1 MGTRGNNGQRQ
12 FQLKMTGGRKQC
24 NPYKLALL
32 VCCLLFAGTL
42 PAQKLT
48 SYVNPFLGTAP
59 LLDSAYIGYK
69 PPQNWR
75 VWAGLTY
82 PGATLPNAMVQLSP
96 ITEFGSGAGYE
107 YEDTV
112 IYAFTHTNKGHWNLC
127 HIPVLPVTGDI
138 KADDFGSAFTH
149 QQEKASP
156 GYYQV
161 LLQRYG
167 INAELTTTLRCGYHR
182 YTYPSA
188 EDKKLVLNLAVSNER
203 VREWKVE
210 QVGPNAFQGYQQ
222 TGEKVFFYATAS
234 QPIKKIESRGEG
246 RKEIRLIHFG
256 GSGKILEL
264 KIALSF
270 VSYENAREN
279 LEKELKGKEFGQ
291 VRDEAAAVWENLLA
305 KIRVKGGTE
314 RQKEL
319 FYSSLYRAFQ
329 WPALR
334 SDCNGEFT
342 GADGKA
348 VKKGFRYYELPSLW
362 DTYRNKLV
370 LLAML
375 EPEVTADVISSMID
389 RGEKTGFMPTFF
401 HGDHAAAFITGSYLR
416 GIRNYDVK
424 SAYKLLLRNA
434 TIEGGTRPF
443 IKEYMEKGYI
453 SDPMVEH
460 PHVETKAKAGVTKTL
475 EYAYD
480 DYALAILAKELGDS
494 AGYRMLMKRTGNYKN
509 MFDPSAGLMRGRLE
523 NGEWVKNFNPQYPYY
538 EYMYREANAWQSSF
552 FAPHDTK
559 GLIGLYKNEKEFE
572 NKLDSL
578 FSIPWN
584 GNYIAR
590 NVSSFI
596 GQYCHGNQPDHS
608 FPYLYYFVGKQ
619 EKSQALLNRIM
630 ERFYGM
636 GEHGL
641 ALCGMDDAGEM
652 SSWYVCCAM
661 GLYPYS
667 PADDDYLVSVPLFD
681 RVDIQLDHGHSFS
694 VLKSGSGTKIRQ
706 IALDKR
712 KINGYFV
719 SHKELTEGKELIIS
733 VEKNG
738 DKVTR

>member
-1 MGTRGNNGQRQ
+1 LNLTGTVMKRMQKQ
-12 FQLKMTGGRKQC
+12 APFKTTGRRISNKAA
-24 NPYKLALL
+24 KTALL
-32 VCCLLFAGTL
+32 CCCLLFTGIL
-42 PAQKLT
+42 SAQKLT

-59 LLDSAYIGYK
+59 LLDSTYIGYK

-149 QQEKASP
+149 QHEMAGP

-188 EDKKLVLNLAVSNER
+188 QDKKLVLNLAVSNER
-203 VREWKVE
+203 VREWTLE
-210 QVGPNAFQGYQQ
+210 QVGPSAFQGYQQ
-222 TGEKVFFYATAS
+222 TGGKVFFYATAS
-234 QPIKKIESRGEG
+234 QPIEKIETKGEG
-246 RKEIRLIHFG
+246 KKEIRLIRFG
-256 GSGKILEL
+256 GQGKTLEL
-264 KIALSF
+264 KVALSF
-270 VSYENAREN
+270 VSNENAREN
-279 LEKELKGKEFGQ
+279 LEKELKGKDFDQ
-291 VRDEAAAVWENLLA
+291 VRSDAAAVWESLLA
-305 KIRVKGGTE
+305 KIRVKGGTQ

-342 GADGKA
+342 GADGKV

-375 EPEVTADVISSMID
+375 EPEVTADVISSMTD

-416 GIRNYDVK
+416 GIRSYDVK
-424 SAYKLLLRNA
+424 SAYNLLLRNA
-434 TIEGGTRPF
+434 TVEGGTRPF

-453 SDPMVEH
+453 SDPVVEH

-480 DYALAILAKELGDS
+480 DYALALLAKELGDS
-494 AGYRMLMKRTGNYKN
+494 ASYRMLMKRTVNYKN
-509 MFDPSAGLMRGRLE
+509 MFDPSTKLMRGRLE
-523 NGEWVKNFNPQYPYY
+523 NGDWVKNFNPQYPYY

-559 GLIGLYKNEKEFE
+559 GLIALYKSEKEFE

-619 EKSQALLNRIM
+619 EKSQPLLNRIM

-681 RVDIQLDHGHSFS
+681 RVDIKPENGHTFS
-694 VLKSGSGTKIRQ
+694 VLKHGSGTKIRQ
-706 IALDKR
+706 ITLDKR

-719 SHKELTEGKELIIS
+719 SHKELTEGRELVIS
-733 VEKNG
+733 SE
-738 DKVTR
+738 

>member
-1 MGTRGNNGQRQ
+1 M
-12 FQLKMTGGRKQC
+12 
-24 NPYKLALL
+24 
-32 VCCLLFAGTL
+32 
-42 PAQKLT
+42 
-48 SYVNPFLGTAP
+48 
-59 LLDSAYIGYK
+59 
-69 PPQNWR
+69 
-75 VWAGLTY
+75 
-82 PGATLPNAMVQLSP
+82 
-96 ITEFGSGAGYE
+96 
-107 YEDTV
+107 
-112 IYAFTHTNKGHWNLC
+112 
-127 HIPVLPVTGDI
+127 
-138 KADDFGSAFTH
+138 
-149 QQEKASP
+149 
-156 GYYQV
+156 
-161 LLQRYG
+161 
-167 INAELTTTLRCGYHR
+167 
-182 YTYPSA
+182 
-188 EDKKLVLNLAVSNER
+188 LNLAVSNER
-203 VREWKVE
+203 VRDWKLE

-222 TGEKVFFYATAS
+222 TGEKVFFYAIVS
-234 QPIKKIESRGEG
+234 QPVEKIESLREG
-246 RKEIRLIHFG
+246 KKEIRLVRFG
-256 GSGKILEL
+256 GSGQIVEL

-270 VSYENAREN
+270 VSNENAREN
-279 LEKELKGKEFGQ
+279 LEKELKVKDFEQ
-291 VRDEAAAVWENLLA
+291 VKGEASAVWENLLA
-305 KIRVKGGTE
+305 KIRVEGGTE

-319 FYSSLYRAFQ
+319 FYSSLYRSFQ

-342 GADGKA
+342 DENGQV
-348 VKKGFRYYELPSLW
+348 VKKDFRYYELPSLW

-370 LLAML
+370 LLSML
-375 EPEVTADVISSMID
+375 EPEVTADVISSMTE

-401 HGDHAAAFITGSYLR
+401 HGDHAAAFIAGSYLR

-424 SAYKLLLRNA
+424 SAYNLLLRNA
-434 TIEGGTRPF
+434 TVEGGTRPF

-453 SDPMVEH
+453 SEPVVEH

-480 DYALAILAKELGDS
+480 DYALALLAKELGDS
-494 AGYRMLMKRTGNYKN
+494 ASYRMLMKRTGNYKN
-509 MFDPSAGLMRGRLE
+509 MFDSSTGLMRGRLD

-608 FPYLYYFVGKQ
+608 FPYLYYFAGKQ
-619 EKSQALLNRIM
+619 EKSQVLLNRIM

-667 PADDDYLVSVPLFD
+667 PADDEYLVSVPLFD
-681 RVDIQLDHGHSFS
+681 CVDIQLDHGHTFS
-694 VLKSGSGTKIRQ
+694 VLKNGSGTKIRQ

-733 VEKNG
+733 SEKDG
-738 DKVTR
+738 DKVIR